1 MADRT
6 LGGVRRTFPE
16 TWRKPTTR
24 GELLLWLGWLAL
36 VSLFVVCWQ
45 IMTTDTIWA
54 FVADAP
60 AQAADFGSPTV
71 PPRWVYLPA
80 PITPLWDTITIAT
93 IRTLPA
99 IVLAVPVAITPAL
112 HTHPTA

>member
-16 TWRKPTTR
+16 TWRKSTTR

-36 VSLFVVCWQ
+36 VPLFVVCWQ
-45 IMTTDTIWA
+45 IMTKDTIWA

-60 AQAADFGSPTV
+60 AQAADLGSRIV
-71 PPRWVYLPA
+71 PPRWDSLPA
-80 PITPLWDTITIAT
+80 MMQPLWDTINNTT
-93 IRTLPA
+93 TGTLPA
-99 IVLAVPVAITPAL
+99 QEDRKSVAERKSV
-112 HTHPTA
+112 